1 MKKTIFLALSVCI
14 FFACSKSNTE
24 SEDQQIK
31 NYLTK
36 KNWTAQTTPEG
47 LYYIIDSTGTGGNPT
62 VNSTVSVKYK
72 GYLLDETVFDQ
83 NTTGLTISLNSVI
96 AGWQIGIPK
105 FKKGGKGK
113 LLIPSSLGYGS
124 YGSGS
129 IPGNAPLVFEIEL
142 VSFK

>member
-1 MKKTIFLALSVCI
+1 MKKTIFLLLSFCVLL
-14 FFACSKSNTE
+14 ACSKSK
-24 SEDQQIK
+24 SEDQQIQD
-31 NYLTK
+31 YLAK

-47 LYYIIDSTGTGGNPT
+47 LYYIIDSTGTGANPT
-62 VNSTVSVKYK
+62 INSTVTVKYK

-83 NTTGLTISLNSVI
+83 NTTGYTTGLNNVI

>member
-1 MKKTIFLALSVCI
+1 MKKIFFLALSVLAIISCG
-14 FFACSKSNTE
+14 SK
-24 SEDQQIK
+24 SEDQQIQD
-31 NYLTK
+31 YLKK
-36 KNWTAQTTPEG
+36 KNWTAQVTPEG
-47 LYYIIDSTGTGGNPT
+47 LYYIIDSTGTGANPAINNT
-62 VNSTVSVKYK
+62 VTVKYK

-83 NTTGLTISLNSVI
+83 STAGVSFGLAQVI
-96 AGWQIGIPK
+96 QGWQIGIPK

-124 YGSGS
+124 SGSGA